1 MEIALI
7 IVGGIVLTT
16 LIAVVGDSITKAK
29 QAQAPS
35 GPLVQE
41 LTQKIAALEGRLA
54 DQESKI
60 LLLEENVS
68 FTTQLLEDKSEKPRP
83 SSGPSR

>member
-16 LIAVVGDSITKAK
+16 LIAVVGDAITKAR

-41 LTQKIAALEGRLA
+41 LTQKITALEGRVA
-54 DQESKI
+54 EQESKI
-60 LLLEENVS
+60 LLLEENIS
-68 FTTQLLEDKSEKPRP
+68 FTTQLLEDKRK
-83 SSGPSR
+83 GP